1 MPELR
6 KVTVTE
12 QDASGFGFGDFTFS
26 APGTYAYT
34 VTEEQAGQTVDG
46 LSHAAPARIIFSVMD
61 NGLGGYSVGRTV
73 TGIQQD
79 TFVNA
84 YRPTPIQVA
93 APAELRKELRAP
105 AWDDGL
111 TFSFNLTDVSTDAD
125 GAPLAPT
132 LPQWE
137 GTGSGTS
144 ALPAPPVCDVG
155 GRRCT
160 VGVGKP
166 ESGMVTPIDFGVF
179 TFTGAGT
186 YRYAITEIDESPL
199 QEGIY
204 YDAHAATLTITVTDD
219 GDGTLTHIWAYRA
232 ADGCCAGWG
241 TLGAMHV
248 ITGRFK
254 GTPLAT
260 PLSVTRPTMDRTKE
274 ALFSRLEARGLLED
288 ARVLDLFGGTGAL
301 GIEALSRGARDLVVV
316 EANAQA
322 AKLIAATLTS
332 LKRHPGWRNGMSA
345 HVVRA
350 KAERYA
356 AKASV
361 DTPFDVILIDPPYA
375 FATDGCERLLD
386 DLVSR
391 GLVGEDGVIV
401 LERSKRTTAPAAP
414 RGWYEDDR
422 RDYGETT
429 VYTYRSDAYARTV
442 AQQDDD

>member
-61 NGLGGYSVGRTV
+61 NDLGGYSVGRTV

-199 QEGIY
+199 HEGIY

-219 GDGTLTHIWAYRA
+219 GDGTL
-232 ADGCCAGWG
+232 
-241 TLGAMHV
+241 
-248 ITGRFK
+248 
-254 GTPLAT
+254 
-260 PLSVTRPTMDRTKE
+260 S
-274 ALFSRLEARGLLED
+274 
-288 ARVLDLFGGTGAL
+288 
-301 GIEALSRGARDLVVV
+301 
-316 EANAQA
+316 
-322 AKLIAATLTS
+322 
-332 LKRHPGWRNGMSA
+332 
-345 HVVRA
+345 
-350 KAERYA
+350 
-356 AKASV
+356 ASV
-361 DTPFDVILIDPPYA
+361 ALKDSTFVNTAGVELPSTGGRREQGMLALALAVVF
-375 FATDGCERLLD
+375 
-386 DLVSR
+386 
-391 GLVGEDGVIV
+391 LVGAAACVI
-401 LERSKRTTAPAAP
+401 RMNRMTSP
-414 RGWYEDDR
+414 
-422 RDYGETT
+422 
-429 VYTYRSDAYARTV
+429 TYVRK
-442 AQQDDD
+442 